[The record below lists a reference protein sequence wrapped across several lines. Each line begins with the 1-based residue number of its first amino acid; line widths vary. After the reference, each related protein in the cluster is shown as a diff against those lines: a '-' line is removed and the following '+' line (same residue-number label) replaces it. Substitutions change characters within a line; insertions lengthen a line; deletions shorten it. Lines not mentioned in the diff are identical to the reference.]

1 LPPPL
6 ALEELPLSMASALA
20 AHGFS
25 TPTVVQSRCWP
36 ICLSGRDMLCIAPT
50 GSGKTLGYALPLLDL
65 ARRWATPTPAT
76 LALFLLP
83 TRELARQ
90 VTGVMEQLLGSS
102 PWTVHAV
109 YGGVDRKQQR
119 QQLKQC
125 APPTVLVATPGRL
138 LDLAG
143 GISNDGVVAET
154 LVGGADGGT
163 GHNGAP
169 MTTCVSLGLVRYLA
183 IDEADKLLSLGL
195 GEQVSQIAALT
206 HAERQTVLFSA
217 TFTADVAPLAATLQ
231 NSPLLLRLSA
241 KETAVAALGWVRG
254 EVGMEGVDAMSLV
267 DESVAGD
274 DADGSGGVDEEVE
287 SSASLEVPR
296 SVSQEVYLCAEH
308 KKPRRLLRLL
318 EGLLGGKKEGMMGAE
333 RRVLIFAN
341 KVKTALFVVSLLH
354 RYGMQAEALSSR
366 LTQLQREAVL
376 DRFKSGSLPVLVATD
391 VAARGLHIESLRY
404 VVNWDFG
411 TNLRQYVHRVGR
423 TGRQGAEGRA
433 FSFFSRNLKPL
444 APAVVRMLR
453 AHKQPV
459 DRYLFELAEEAK
471 GALKAGGSKA
481 ATTGGTDSAAADES
495 VADFTVE
502 QGVVDADVDAQTDAD
517 VDADV
522 DADESDEEGGFR
534 STQRWLASRLI
545 SPITGQVPCFTAS
558 RHQSQ
563 LRKTKGAKKR
573 KRDNL

>member
-1 LPPPL
+1 MAKIRRPRGRRRRHETDVSSSKSAAAATPVLTTHTKTAGRASAVRSGPLDYGQSESQEQSRTGGEKLPPPL

-83 TRELARQ
+83 TRELARQVLSIVIPIATAVVMVWPSRIAFCVANLTDIYRLPRQ

-195 GEQVSQIAALT
+195 GEQARPPPPLSCVL
-206 HAERQTVLFSA
+206 RQRRLCS
-217 TFTADVAPLAATLQ
+217 ADVT
-231 NSPLLLRLSA
+231 
-241 KETAVAALGWVRG
+241 
-254 EVGMEGVDAMSLV
+254 D
-267 DESVAGD
+267 
-274 DADGSGGVDEEVE
+274 
-287 SSASLEVPR
+287 ASL
-296 SVSQEVYLCAEH
+296 
-308 KKPRRLLRLL
+308 
-318 EGLLGGKKEGMMGAE
+318 
-333 RRVLIFAN
+333 
-341 KVKTALFVVSLLH
+341 
-354 RYGMQAEALSSR
+354 
-366 LTQLQREAVL
+366 
-376 DRFKSGSLPVLVATD
+376 
-391 VAARGLHIESLRY
+391 
-404 VVNWDFG
+404 
-411 TNLRQYVHRVGR
+411 R
-423 TGRQGAEGRA
+423 TG
-433 FSFFSRNLKPL
+433 
-444 APAVVRMLR
+444 
-453 AHKQPV
+453 
-459 DRYLFELAEEAK
+459 
-471 GALKAGGSKA
+471 
-481 ATTGGTDSAAADES
+481 
-495 VADFTVE
+495 
-502 QGVVDADVDAQTDAD
+502 
-517 VDADV
+517 
-522 DADESDEEGGFR
+522 
-534 STQRWLASRLI
+534 
-545 SPITGQVPCFTAS
+545 
-558 RHQSQ
+558 
-563 LRKTKGAKKR
+563 
-573 KRDNL
+573 